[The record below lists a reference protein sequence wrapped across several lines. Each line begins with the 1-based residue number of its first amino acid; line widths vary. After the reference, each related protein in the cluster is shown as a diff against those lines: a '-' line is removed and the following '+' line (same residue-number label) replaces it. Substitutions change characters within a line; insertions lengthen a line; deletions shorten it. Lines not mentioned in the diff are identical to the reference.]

1 MQTAIIVIGIIIS
14 AFVFLIFMS
23 KAKMKNLPTVVDNQN
38 ILTLTT
44 QNFQNQTK
52 EKLVLVD
59 FWAPWCAPCRMM
71 APVLND
77 LAGELSEKS
86 KVGKV
91 NVDEHQDAARQ
102 YGIAS
107 IPTLLLFKDG
117 QLVDRAIGAMPKPHL
132 EQFIKGALE
141 D

>member
-1 MQTAIIVIGIIIS
+1 MADNIVYLTDETFKTEVLGGTG
-14 AFVFLIFMS
+14 V
-23 KAKMKNLPTVVDNQN
+23 TV
-38 ILTLTT
+38 
-44 QNFQNQTK
+44 
-52 EKLVLVD
+52 VD
-59 FWAPWCAPCRMM
+59 FWAPWCGPCRMIG
-71 APVLND
+71 PVLEE
-77 LAGELSEKS
+77 LATQYDGKL

>member
-1 MQTAIIVIGIIIS
+1 
-14 AFVFLIFMS
+14 MS
-23 KAKMKNLPTVVDNQN
+23 KIVTVTDQNFEEEVLRSDLPT
-38 ILTLTT
+38 
-44 QNFQNQTK
+44 
-52 EKLVLVD
+52 EVD
-59 FWAPWCAPCRMM
+59 FWAPWCGPCRMIG
-71 APVLND
+71 PVLEE
-77 LAGELSEKS
+77 LATQYDGKL

>member
-1 MQTAIIVIGIIIS
+1 MADNIVYLTDETFKTEVLGGTG
-14 AFVFLIFMS
+14 V
-23 KAKMKNLPTVVDNQN
+23 TV
-38 ILTLTT
+38 
-44 QNFQNQTK
+44 
-52 EKLVLVD
+52 VD
-59 FWAPWCAPCRMM
+59 FWAPWCGPCRMIG
-71 APVLND
+71 PVLEE
-77 LAGELSEKS
+77 LANEYDGKL

>member
-1 MQTAIIVIGIIIS
+1 MADNIVYLTDETFKTEVLGGTG
-14 AFVFLIFMS
+14 V
-23 KAKMKNLPTVVDNQN
+23 TV
-38 ILTLTT
+38 
-44 QNFQNQTK
+44 
-52 EKLVLVD
+52 VD
-59 FWAPWCAPCRMM
+59 FWAPWCGPCRMI
-71 APVLND
+71 APVLEE
-77 LAGELSEKS
+77 LAAEYDGKL

-132 EQFIKGALE
+132 EQFIKEALE

>member
-1 MQTAIIVIGIIIS
+1 MADNIVYLTDETFKTEVLGGTG
-14 AFVFLIFMS
+14 V
-23 KAKMKNLPTVVDNQN
+23 TV
-38 ILTLTT
+38 
-44 QNFQNQTK
+44 
-52 EKLVLVD
+52 VD
-59 FWAPWCAPCRMM
+59 FWAPWCGPCRMIGP
-71 APVLND
+71 ALEE
-77 LAGELSEKS
+77 LATQYDGKL

>member
-1 MQTAIIVIGIIIS
+1 MADNIVYLTDETFKTEVLEG
-14 AFVFLIFMS
+14 AGV
-23 KAKMKNLPTVVDNQN
+23 TV
-38 ILTLTT
+38 
-44 QNFQNQTK
+44 
-52 EKLVLVD
+52 VD
-59 FWAPWCAPCRMM
+59 FWAPWCGPCRMI
-71 APVLND
+71 APVLEE
-77 LAGELSEKS
+77 LAVEYDGKL

-141 D
+141 G

>member
-1 MQTAIIVIGIIIS
+1 MIGP
-14 AFVFLIFMS
+14 ALEEL
-23 KAKMKNLPTVVDNQN
+23 A
-38 ILTLTT
+38 T
-44 QNFQNQTK
+44 QYDG
-52 EKLVLVD
+52 KL
-59 FWAPWCAPCRMM
+59 
-71 APVLND
+71 
-77 LAGELSEKS
+77 

-141 D
+141 G

>member
-1 MQTAIIVIGIIIS
+1 MAENIVYLTDETFKTEVLGGTG
-14 AFVFLIFMS
+14 V
-23 KAKMKNLPTVVDNQN
+23 TV
-38 ILTLTT
+38 
-44 QNFQNQTK
+44 
-52 EKLVLVD
+52 VD
-59 FWAPWCAPCRMM
+59 FWAPWCGPCRMIG
-71 APVLND
+71 PVLEE
-77 LAGELSEKS
+77 LAKEYDGKL

>member
-1 MQTAIIVIGIIIS
+1 MADNIVYLTDETFKTEVLGGTG
-14 AFVFLIFMS
+14 V
-23 KAKMKNLPTVVDNQN
+23 TV
-38 ILTLTT
+38 
-44 QNFQNQTK
+44 
-52 EKLVLVD
+52 VD
-59 FWAPWCAPCRMM
+59 FWAPWCGPCRMI
-71 APVLND
+71 APVLEE
-77 LAGELSEKS
+77 LAAEYDGKL

>member
-1 MQTAIIVIGIIIS
+1 MADNIVY
-14 AFVFLIFMS
+14 
-23 KAKMKNLPTVVDNQN
+23 
-38 ILTLTT
+38 LTDETFKT
-44 QNFQNQTK
+44 
-52 EKLVLVD
+52 EVLGGTGVTIVD
-59 FWAPWCAPCRMM
+59 FWAPWCGPCRMIG
-71 APVLND
+71 PVLEE
-77 LAGELSEKS
+77 LAKEYDGKL

>member
-1 MQTAIIVIGIIIS
+1 MADNIVYLTDETFKTEVLNGS
-14 AFVFLIFMS
+14 GV
-23 KAKMKNLPTVVDNQN
+23 TV
-38 ILTLTT
+38 
-44 QNFQNQTK
+44 
-52 EKLVLVD
+52 VD
-59 FWAPWCAPCRMM
+59 FWAPWCGPCRMIG
-71 APVLND
+71 PVLEE
-77 LAGELSEKS
+77 LAAEYAGKL

-132 EQFIKGALE
+132 EQFIKGAFE